1 MMEYFTKANFNGF
14 EVYVLDQVSGP
25 ERYVLL

>member
-1 MMEYFTKANFNGF
+1 MMEYCIKLNFNGF
-14 EVYVLDQVSGP
+14 EVYVLDQVSGL